1 LPAQWLSSSSE
12 VSDRVSAGLTRS
24 LQTLS
29 QPENL
34 RRLRAAVVFLLALWA
49 VLSIARLVWALVPS
63 PAPAEAPPAVVN
75 PIVADVSAGPSDTVN
90 IEQMRSWHLF
100 GKAGAPVPVK
110 EVQVVETPANE
121 REGIEDGARE
131 TRLKVVLRGIVA
143 STEDGLG
150 HAVIEYQNRQAVYA
164 VEDKL
169 PLPGKVTLA
178 KVMPRQ
184 VVLNN
189 RGTYELL
196 TLYEDSPLGQGKAAP
211 ARPAVRPAATR
222 RAPPLPSVASAT
234 TIDKRDD
241 AETTRLAQGFRDTL
255 YSNPQ
260 SLAKLV
266 RVGAVRRDGAL
277 LGYRVS
283 PGQQADQF
291 AQLGFKAGDMVTA
304 VNGIKLDNPANTMQL
319 YNAMRSAG
327 EVIFEVERNNQP
339 VTISVN
345 LNSNQ

>member
-1 LPAQWLSSSSE
+1 LPAQWLSRSSE
-12 VSDRVSAGLTRS
+12 VSDRLSAGLTQS

-34 RRLRAAVVFLLALWA
+34 RRVRAVIIFLLALWG
-49 VLSIARLVWALVPS
+49 VLSLARLVWGFL
-63 PAPAEAPPAVVN
+63 PAPESGTAPPAVIN
-75 PIVADVSAGPSDTVN
+75 PIVEDVASSSPDTVDIN
-90 IEQMRSWHLF
+90 KMRGWHLF
-100 GKAGAPVPVK
+100 GKAGAPVPVEK
-110 EVQVVETPANE
+110 PNVVEAPKSE

-131 TRLKVVLRGIVA
+131 TRLKVVLRGILA

-150 HAVIEYQNRQAVYA
+150 HAVIEHRNKQAVYA

-169 PLPGKVTLA
+169 PVSGKVTLA

-196 TLYEDSPLGQGKAAP
+196 TLYDDAPLGKSAKRNPP
-211 ARPAVRPAATR
+211 ARQAAARPKPPPVTVPDATN
-222 RAPPLPSVASAT
+222 
-234 TIDKRDD
+234 IDKRHD

-291 AQLGFKAGDMVTA
+291 TQLGFQAGDMVTA

-327 EVIFEVERNNQP
+327 EVVFEVERDNAP

>member
-1 LPAQWLSSSSE
+1 MPAQWLNSSSE
-12 VSDRVSAGLTRS
+12 ISGRLSAGLTQS

-29 QPENL
+29 QPANL
-34 RRLRAAVVFLLALWA
+34 RLLRRGVVFLLALWA
-49 VLSIARLVWALVPS
+49 VLSFARVVWGFVPGQES
-63 PAPAEAPPAVVN
+63 AEAAPKAVN
-75 PIVADVSAGPSDTVN
+75 PIVADASGGPSDQVD
-90 IEQMRSWHLF
+90 IEKMRSWHLF
-100 GKAGAPVPVK
+100 GKAGASAPVQK
-110 EVQVVETPANE
+110 AKVVEVTRDE

-143 STEDGLG
+143 SSEDGLG
-150 HAVIEYQNRQAVYA
+150 HAVIEHQKKQAVYA

-169 PLPGKVTLA
+169 PLSGKVTLA

-184 VVLNN
+184 VVINN

-196 TLYEDSPLGQGKAAP
+196 KLFDDSPLGQSKSKKRPAGKVAAKPKAKAPAAP
-211 ARPAVRPAATR
+211 AD
-222 RAPPLPSVASAT
+222 
-234 TIDKRDD
+234 IDKRDD
-241 AETTRLAQGFRDTL
+241 AETTKLAKGFRDTL

-266 RVGAVRRDGAL
+266 RVGAVRKNGSL

-283 PGQQADQF
+283 PGQQSDQF
-291 AQLGFKAGDMVTA
+291 AQLGFKPGDMVTS

-319 YNAMRSAG
+319 YNAMRSAN
-327 EVIFEVERNNQP
+327 EVVFELERDEQP

-345 LNSNQ
+345 LSNVQ

>member
-1 LPAQWLSSSSE
+1 MPAQWLNNSSE
-12 VSDRVSAGLTRS
+12 FSGRLGAGLTRS

-29 QPENL
+29 QPANL
-34 RRLRAAVVFLLALWA
+34 RLLRRGVVFLLALWT
-49 VLSIARLVWALVPS
+49 VLSLARVVWGFVPGQELG
-63 PAPAEAPPAVVN
+63 EAPPKAIN
-75 PIVADVSAGPSDTVN
+75 PIVAEAAGGPSAQVD
-90 IEQMRSWHLF
+90 IEKMRAWHLF
-100 GKAGAPVPVK
+100 GKAGAAAPVEKVEPV
-110 EVQVVETPANE
+110 EVASSE

-143 STEDGLG
+143 SSEDGLG
-150 HAVIEYQNRQAVYA
+150 HAVIEHNRKQAVYA

-169 PLPGKVTLA
+169 PVSGKVTVA

-196 TLYEDSPLGQGKAAP
+196 KLFDDSPLGTQKSKKRP
-211 ARPAVRPAATR
+211 ARKVAAKPKVKVPTTPAD
-222 RAPPLPSVASAT
+222 
-234 TIDKRDD
+234 IDKRNDV
-241 AETTRLAQGFRDTL
+241 ETTKLAQGFRDTL

-266 RVGAVRRDGAL
+266 RVGAVRKNGSL

-283 PGQQADQF
+283 PGQQAEQF
-291 AQLGFKAGDMVTA
+291 AQLGFESGDMVTA

-327 EVIFEVERNNQP
+327 EVVFELERDSQP

-345 LNSNQ
+345 LSSVQ

>member
-1 LPAQWLSSSSE
+1 MPAQWLSRSSE
-12 VSDRVSAGLTRS
+12 VSDRVSAGLTQS

-34 RRLRAAVVFLLALWA
+34 RRLRVVVVFLLALWA
-49 VLSIARLVWALVPS
+49 VLSLARLVWGFV
-63 PAPAEAPPAVVN
+63 PAPEAGAAPPAVVN
-75 PIVADVSAGPSDTVN
+75 PIVADVGSGPSDTVN
-90 IEQMRSWHLF
+90 IEKMRSWHLF
-100 GKAGAPVPVK
+100 GKAGAPVPVEK
-110 EVQVVETPANE
+110 VAVVEAPKND

-150 HAVIEYQNRQAVYA
+150 HAVIEYQNKQAVYA

-169 PLPGKVTLA
+169 PVSGKVTLA
-178 KVMPRQ
+178 KVLPRQ

-196 TLYEDSPLGQGKAAP
+196 TLYDDSPLGQSKRTRSAP
-211 ARPAVRPAATR
+211 ARAAAPKPAPRPTVAAD
-222 RAPPLPSVASAT
+222 AT
-234 TIDKRDD
+234 NIDKRSDP
-241 AETTRLAQGFRDTL
+241 ETTRLAQGFRDTL

-327 EVIFEVERNNQP
+327 EVVFEVERNNQP

>member
-1 LPAQWLSSSSE
+1 MPAQWLSNSSE
-12 VSDRVSAGLTRS
+12 VSDRLGAALTRS

-29 QPENL
+29 QPANL
-34 RRLRAAVVFLLALWA
+34 KRVRQGVVFLLALWA
-49 VLSIARLVWALVPS
+49 VLSLARVIWGLVPGQES
-63 PAPAEAPPAVVN
+63 VGAPPDAVN
-75 PIVADVSAGPSDTVN
+75 PIVESGSSGPDEQVD

-100 GKAGAPVPVK
+100 GKAGASAPVEK
-110 EVQVVETPANE
+110 TEVVEAPVSD
-121 REGIEDGARE
+121 REGIEEGARE
-131 TRLKVVLRGIVA
+131 TRLQVVLRGIVA
-143 STEDGLG
+143 SSEDGLG
-150 HAVIEYQNRQAVYA
+150 HAIIEYQKKQAVYA

-169 PLPGKVTLA
+169 PVQGKVTLA

-196 TLYEDSPLGQGKAAP
+196 TLFDDSPLGQRKPSMRAVPQSQPKRQVRAP
-211 ARPAVRPAATR
+211 AAKAD
-222 RAPPLPSVASAT
+222 
-234 TIDKRDD
+234 IDKRND
-241 AETTRLAQGFRDTL
+241 ADTTRLAREFRDTL

-266 RVGAVRRDGAL
+266 RVGAVRKNGAL

-283 PGQQADQF
+283 PGQQVDQF
-291 AQLGFKAGDMVTA
+291 SQLGFKAGDMVTA

-327 EVIFEVERNNQP
+327 EVVFEVERNDQP

-345 LNSNQ
+345 LSNVQ

>member
-1 LPAQWLSSSSE
+1 MPAQWLSSSSD
-12 VSDRVSAGLTRS
+12 VSGRLSAGLTRS

-29 QPENL
+29 QPANLARL
-34 RRLRAAVVFLLALWA
+34 RRVVVFLLALWA
-49 VLSIARLVWALVPS
+49 VLSLARLVWGFVPGQES
-63 PAPAEAPPAVVN
+63 TEAPPKAVN
-75 PIVADVSAGPSDTVN
+75 PITAAAAGGPADQVD
-90 IEQMRSWHLF
+90 IEQMRAWHLF
-100 GKAGAPVPVK
+100 GKAGAAPAPT
-110 EVQVVETPANE
+110 ETVAVAEPTTNE

-150 HAVIEYQNRQAVYA
+150 HAVIEHQKKQAVYA

-169 PLPGKVTLA
+169 PVSGKVTLA
-178 KVMPRQ
+178 KVMPTQ

-196 TLYEDSPLGQGKAAP
+196 KLFDDSPLGSRKPQKKPVRKVAAKPRTKAP
-211 ARPAVRPAATR
+211 AG
-222 RAPPLPSVASAT
+222 PSD
-234 TIDKRDD
+234 IDKRNDP
-241 AETTRLAQGFRDTL
+241 ETTKLAQGFRDTL

-266 RVGAVRRDGAL
+266 RVGAVRKNGSL

-283 PGQQADQF
+283 PGSQVDQF
-291 AQLGFKAGDMVTA
+291 KQLGFQSGDMVTA

-327 EVIFEVERNNQP
+327 EVVFEVERNEQP

-345 LNSNQ
+345 LSSVQ

>member
-1 LPAQWLSSSSE
+1 MPAQWSSSSNE
-12 VSDRVSAGLTRS
+12 VADRLSAGLASS

-29 QPENL
+29 QPENM
-34 RRLRAAVVFLLALWA
+34 RRLRSGLVFLLALWA
-49 VLSIARLVWALVPS
+49 VLSLARVIWGLVPGQES
-63 PAPAEAPPAVVN
+63 TDAPPKVVN
-75 PIVADVSAGPSDTVN
+75 PMVAEAAGGPSTQVD
-90 IEQMRSWHLF
+90 IEQMRAWHLF
-100 GKAGAPVPVK
+100 GKAGAAPPPAEKVA
-110 EVQVVETPANE
+110 VVETTSNE

-150 HAVIEYQNRQAVYA
+150 HAVIEYQKKQAVYA

-169 PLPGKVTLA
+169 PVSGKVTLA
-178 KVMPRQ
+178 KVMPNQ

-196 TLYEDSPLGQGKAAP
+196 KLFDDSPLGSRKPRQ
-211 ARPAVRPAATR
+211 
-222 RAPPLPSVASAT
+222 APPKKVAAKPRVKAPVGPSD
-234 TIDKRDD
+234 IDKRDD
-241 AETTRLAQGFRDTL
+241 PETTRLAQSFRDTL

-266 RVGAVRRDGAL
+266 RVGAVRKNGSL

-283 PGQQADQF
+283 PGKQVDQF
-291 AQLGFKAGDMVTA
+291 KQLGFESGDMVTS

-327 EVIFEVERNNQP
+327 EVVFEVERNDQP

-345 LNSNQ
+345 LSSVQ